1 MEKFNEV
8 KLAKELIKF
17 PSITPVDAGVMKFLE
32 KKLKKL
38 GFKTK
43 IIEFKEK
50 NFKPVKNLY
59 AKIGSK
65 EPNFCYAGHLD
76 VVPPGNLDDWTI
88 NPFKPSIKKGHL
100 IGRGANDMK
109 SSIAAFVSAVS
120 AFVDKSHD
128 FNGSISLLITGD
140 EEGDAINGTK
150 KVVDYLKKKK
160 EKINFCLVGEPTN
173 PNKLGEMIKIGRRGS
188 LTGKL
193 IINGIQGHVAYPQ
206 RANNPSTTIVKILS
220 EIKNISFDKGTKDF
234 QPTNLEVTKININNS
249 ADNVIPKSAEATFNI
264 RFNNKHSSSSI
275 KKRLNKIFKK
285 ICEKNKSKFK
295 IKYRVSGEAF
305 LTKSNETTL
314 MIQNIIRKITKI
326 KPKLS
331 TTGGT
336 SDARF
341 IKKIAPCLEFGLVG
355 KTMHKVDEAV
365 SLKDLKNLKKIYKNI
380 LQNYFKWKLD

>member
-1 MEKFNEV
+1 MTIFNEI

-17 PSITPVDAGVMKFLE
+17 PSVTPNDVGVMSFLE

-59 AKIGSK
+59 AKIGNK
-65 EPNFCYAGHLD
+65 NPNFCYAGHLD
-76 VVPPGNLDDWTI
+76 VVPPGNLNHWTV

-109 SSIAAFVSAVS
+109 SSIAAFVSAAS
-120 AFVDKSHD
+120 IFLNKKKD

-150 KVVDYLKKKK
+150 KVVDYLKKRK

-193 IINGIQGHVAYPQ
+193 AINGIQGHVAYPQ
-206 RANNPSTTIVKILS
+206 RANNPSTTIVKILN
-220 EIKNISFDKGTKDF
+220 ELKNIKFDKGTKDF
-234 QPTNLEVTKININNS
+234 QPTNLEVTKININNN
-249 ADNVIPKSAEATFNI
+249 ADNVIPGLAEATFNI
-264 RFNNKHSSSSI
+264 RFNNKHSSNSI

-285 ICEKNKSKFK
+285 LSKKNKSKFK
-295 IKYRVSGEAF
+295 IEYRVSGEAF
-305 LTKSNETTL
+305 LTKPNSTTF
-314 MIQNIIRKITKI
+314 MIQNIIKEITKI
-326 KPKLS
+326 KPKFS

-341 IKKIAPCLEFGLVG
+341 IKQISPCLEFGLVG

-365 SLKDLKNLKKIYKNI
+365 SLKDLKNLNKIYLNI
-380 LQNYFKWKLD
+380 LLKYFK